1 MKRGRRLGEMNM
13 QRTMILIAAAAL
25 IATPAAAQDNATDAN
40 GANVAVE
47 NTATAN
53 DAVAMN
59 DMTAVPDANM
69 MAPVPAETAPVA
81 APAPPPAQRGFP
93 WGVIGLV
100 GLVGLLGRRRSD

>member
-1 MKRGRRLGEMNM
+1 M
-13 QRTMILIAAAAL
+13 QRTMIWIAAAAL
-25 IATPAAAQDNATDAN
+25 ITTPAAAQDNATDAN

-53 DAVAMN
+53 DAIAMN

-69 MAPVPAETAPVA
+69 MAPVPETAPVA
-81 APAPPPAQRGFP
+81 APAPAPARERGFP

-100 GLVGLLGRRRSD
+100 GLVGLLGRRHRD